1 MNMIANNKVI
11 KIKNVSII
19 KKNVIAGDAGS
30 RFCEHDIRKYN
41 CISCGGSGICEH
53 NKKLL

>member
-19 KKNVIAGDAGS
+19 KKNVIARMQVVDFVNTIYENILFVW
-30 RFCEHDIRKYN
+30 R
-41 CISCGGSGICEH
+41 
-53 NKKLL
+53 